1 MDREELANGFRG
13 HHCSQMQVLNTFMA
27 TIWILNSSCAS
38 PFMAGIEH
46 WLAAFG
52 KTGQAKLML
61 GRIGLALPYATAAA
75 IGTLFLFASN
85 GAAGIKAAGWGV
97 VSGSG
102 VAVAIAVLREGVR
115 LSGITGEVPAGQSV
129 FGYADPATMLGAST
143 TFLAGVFALRVA
155 MKSVV
160 WDPNFECSKASSAF
174 VMARKR
180 TVGVAGNTTASRTS
194 SLNPPR

>member
-1 MDREELANGFRG
+1 MTASKVFLAVIPAA
-13 HHCSQMQVLNTFMA
+13 MMIVVLV
-27 TIWILNSSCAS
+27 
-38 PFMAGIEH
+38 FMAGIEH
-46 WLAAFG
+46 WLAALS

-85 GAAGIKAAGWGV
+85 GAAGVKAAGWGV

-102 VAVAIAVLREGVR
+102 VVVAIAVLREGVR

-155 MKSVV
+155 TKSVV